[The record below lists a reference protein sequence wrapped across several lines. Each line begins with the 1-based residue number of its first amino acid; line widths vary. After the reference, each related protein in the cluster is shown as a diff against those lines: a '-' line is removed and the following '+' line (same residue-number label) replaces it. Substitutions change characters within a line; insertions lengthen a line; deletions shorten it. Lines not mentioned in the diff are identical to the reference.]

1 MVKGDVQIREEG
13 SQALSPPENRD
24 RAELPQDKGS
34 LVGAPSVS

>member
-1 MVKGDVQIREEG
+1 MVKGNVQIWEEG